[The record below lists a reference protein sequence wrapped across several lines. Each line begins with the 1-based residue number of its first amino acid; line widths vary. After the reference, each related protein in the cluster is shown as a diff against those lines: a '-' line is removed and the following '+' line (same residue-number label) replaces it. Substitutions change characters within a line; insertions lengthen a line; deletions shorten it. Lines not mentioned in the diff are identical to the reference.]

1 MASGAEF
8 PKLLVRLCWLGGVS
22 PLIVC
27 ALLFVPGTPCT
38 LTAKDEVMLQ
48 YMLDAVRSS
57 GPFQQESSLD
67 PVLVEALE
75 WQAERSWQ
83 DIVAQREA
91 FISALEEADRKMRAS
106 GALERW
112 QAGCDEGIKEVRS
125 CFCLV
130 LAGLVVATW
139 QASSGV
145 NGLLLE
151 FLAKITDH
159 VDLDCV
165 NFFRSGSHAL
175 GMMLGLARF
184 S

>member
-1 MASGAEF
+1 
-8 PKLLVRLCWLGGVS
+8 
-22 PLIVC
+22 
-27 ALLFVPGTPCT
+27 
-38 LTAKDEVMLQ
+38 MLQ

-112 QAGCDEGIKEVRS
+112 QAGCDVGIKEVRLVFLPCTRWSS
-125 CFCLV
+125 CGDVAGKFRCEWSLV
-130 LAGLVVATW
+130 
-139 QASSGV
+139 GV
-145 NGLLLE
+145 PGKNHG
-151 FLAKITDH
+151 T
-159 VDLDCV
+159 C
-165 NFFRSGSHAL
+165 
-175 GMMLGLARF
+175 
-184 S
+184 